1 MTTPN
6 NPGPAMP
13 ADTIKPARFA
23 AIRLGGWSFY
33 FLAKVL
39 LFWRELIGF
48 HPLENLAF
56 AAFLLA
62 PLDSRIKQRLRTV
75 LAVPLSIAL
84 LYYDSWLPS
93 LDRALSQAN
102 LLSHFSLSYLLEL
115 AGRFISWPVMAMLVI
130 GWAAYRIAA
139 RFLRMGVVA
148 MAILLCLAIST
159 GQKRP
164 PAVTAASTSEHPAD
178 NSPDQALH
186 DFFAAEAQRQV
197 KFPSAGHTA
206 PFDIVFIHICSLS
219 WDDLQATG
227 LDKHPIW
234 NNFDFLFRQF
244 NSAASY
250 SGPAA
255 IRINRATCGQST
267 HNALYEPASE
277 QCYLLPSLKQA
288 GFETNLAF
296 NHDGHFDDFLTLVRK
311 QGVNAPLM
319 PLDGVPIRLRSFDNS
334 PVYDDFD
341 VLSRWLD
348 NRQKS
353 IDPHVALFYNTIS
366 LHDGN
371 RIVSGSDA
379 ALSSKENYRPRVE
392 KLLNDLTGFMD
403 KIQKSGRRAVVVVI
417 PEHGAALRGDKFQ
430 IAGLREIPTPA
441 ITLIPVGV
449 KVIGQDVTRKGSG
462 VRIGDPSSYLA
473 LSQLIARLIEN
484 SPYGASGFNPADY
497 IADLPPTDYV
507 AENEGITMIRHKD
520 RYWLRQGKEGW
531 EEYSRT
537 ALPAGIGAK

>member
-1 MTTPN
+1 MITPN
-6 NPGPAMP
+6 TPGPAMP
-13 ADTIKPARFA
+13 ADAIASPPSA

-62 PLDSRIKQRLRTV
+62 PLDSQVKRRLRTA
-75 LAVPLSIAL
+75 LAIPMAIAL
-84 LYYDSWLPS
+84 LYYDSWLPP
-93 LDRALSQAN
+93 LDRVLSQAS

-115 AGRFISWPVMAMLVI
+115 AGRFISWPVMAMLVS
-130 GWAAYRIAA
+130 GWVAYRLAA
-139 RFLRMGVVA
+139 RFLRMGVIVMIMLLGLAFFGPGQQRTPA
-148 MAILLCLAIST
+148 MA
-159 GQKRP
+159 
-164 PAVTAASTSEHPAD
+164 AASTSEQPAD
-178 NSPDQALH
+178 NDPDQALH
-186 DFFAAEAQRQV
+186 GFFVAEAQRQV
-197 KFPSAGHTA
+197 KFPSADNTA

-255 IRINRATCGQST
+255 IRINRATCGQPA
-267 HNALYEPASE
+267 HNALYEPANE
-277 QCYLLPSLKQA
+277 QCYLLPGLKQA

-311 QGVNAPLM
+311 QGVSAPLM
-319 PLDGVPIRLRSFDNS
+319 PLDGVPVGLRSFDDS
-334 PVYDDFD
+334 PVYDDFG
-341 VLSRWLD
+341 VLSRWFD
-348 NRQKS
+348 QRQQS
-353 IDPHVALFYNTIS
+353 VDPRVALFYNTIS

-371 RIVSGSDA
+371 RIVSGANA

-403 KIQKSGRRAVVVVI
+403 KVQKSGRRAVVAVI

-449 KVIGQDVTRKGSG
+449 KVIGQDVTRNGSG
-462 VRIGDPSSYLA
+462 VQISDPSSYLA
-473 LSQLIARLIEN
+473 LSQLLARLIEN
-484 SPYGASGFNPADY
+484 SPYGVAGFAPADY
-497 IADLPPTDYV
+497 VADLPTTDYV
-507 AENEGITMIRHKD
+507 TENEGVTMIRHKN

-531 EEYSRT
+531 KEYS
-537 ALPAGIGAK
+537 AGF